1 MSAYPIF
8 DRIEEMA
15 WARHYQQIV
24 REEKETELA
33 DDLEKGLPQHLF
45 ESLCIDHL
53 QRHGANKQAIS
64 HAFDDDVESGD
75 ALPID
80 LLTVRRTLLCA
91 GVQDMSMTFSKV
103 MMANASWQKPV

>member
-33 DDLEKGLPQHLF
+33 DDLEK
-45 ESLCIDHL
+45 
-53 QRHGANKQAIS
+53 
-64 HAFDDDVESGD
+64 
-75 ALPID
+75 
-80 LLTVRRTLLCA
+80 
-91 GVQDMSMTFSKV
+91 
-103 MMANASWQKPV
+103 